1 MANYDYVTIES
12 LDGVTLGT
20 KIDSRSVT
28 VFSVYDEESDSYI
41 TKKISVDDLKSC
53 ILANDVESDLDLT
66 KVAFTAEK
74 VNSLISGVTS
84 ELNEFVN
91 TTNNN
96 IKKISESSNTL
107 YNELKSD
114 FSAHLNDKAN
124 PHDVTKAQV
133 GLSDVLNYGMAT
145 SDQAIAGTLT
155 TKYMNPKVTLDSI
168 KDYSGKYVPQYI
180 EDNSVV
186 TDGDIIL
193 KVQSTQP
200 AAVAGKTVIWIKA

>member
-1 MANYDYVTIES
+1 MSDYVTIES
-12 LDGVTLGT
+12 LDGVSLNT

-28 VFSVYDEESDSYI
+28 VFSVYDEESDSYT
-41 TKKISVDDLKSC
+41 TKKISINNLKSC
-53 ILANDVESDLDLT
+53 MLANEVSSDLDLT
-66 KVAFTAEK
+66 QVAFTAEK
-74 VNSLISGVTS
+74 VNSLISGVRS
-84 ELNEFVN
+84 EMNEYIN
-91 TTNNN
+91 TINNN
-96 IKKISESSNTL
+96 IKNITEQDSYNYTKLSNDI
-107 YNELKSD
+107 KSHVNNK
-114 FSAHLNDKAN
+114 SN
-124 PHDVTKAQV
+124 PHSVTKAQV

-145 SDQAIAGTLT
+145 SKEAIAGTLT

>member
-1 MANYDYVTIES
+1 MSDYVTIES
-12 LDGVTLGT
+12 LDGVSLNT

-28 VFSVYDEESDSYI
+28 VFSIYDEESDSYT
-41 TKKISVDDLKSC
+41 TKKISIDNLKSC
-53 ILANDVESDLDLT
+53 MLANEVSSDLDLT
-66 KVAFTAEK
+66 QVAFTAEK
-74 VNSLISGVTS
+74 VNSLISGVRS
-84 ELNEFVN
+84 EMNEYIN
-91 TTNNN
+91 TINNN
-96 IKKISESSNTL
+96 IKNITEQDSYSYIKLSDDI
-107 YNELKSD
+107 KS
-114 FSAHLNDKAN
+114 HVNDKSN
-124 PHDVTKAQV
+124 PHSVTKAQV
-133 GLSDVLNYGMAT
+133 GLGDVLNYGMAT
-145 SDQAIAGTLT
+145 SKEAIAGTLT